1 MPRLLKVISLK
12 VKLNFEVLMKK
23 KKIGLMILFSVLLW
37 NHLGRKRSPRY
48 F

>member
-12 VKLNFEVLMKK
+12 VKLNFEVLMK